1 MLYIVCL
8 YPTYVH
14 LNKSLADVMK
24 LDIDDLENTIKWLAV
39 FTEAGNRDGWVGDG
53 LFFKGQHSTE
63 DYHGE
68 MNAKVFEDWV
78 SWCKLIHT
86 HNHVVIHF
94 CNIFIIFCAP
104 TGSYAYKH
112 CDVWWIEVIL
122 SEMDG
127 GAK

>member
-1 MLYIVCL
+1 MA
-8 YPTYVH
+8 YVH
-14 LNKSLADVMK
+14 LNKSLADVVK
-24 LDIDDLENTIKWLAV
+24 LDIDDLENTMKWSAFL
-39 FTEAGNRDGWVGDG
+39 TEAGNRNGWVGDG

-63 DYHGE
+63 DYHRE
-68 MNAKVFEDWV
+68 MNAKVFEDWG
-78 SWCKLIHT
+78 SSYKLIHT
-86 HNHVVIHF
+86 HNQFISV
-94 CNIFIIFCAP
+94 NIFIIFYAP